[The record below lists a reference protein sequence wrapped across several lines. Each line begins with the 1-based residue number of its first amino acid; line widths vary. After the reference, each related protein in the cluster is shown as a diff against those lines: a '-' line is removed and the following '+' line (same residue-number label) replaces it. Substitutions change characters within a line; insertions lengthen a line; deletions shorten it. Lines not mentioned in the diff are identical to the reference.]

1 MGRPLWTLLRAS
13 RRLTEG
19 TMSSLDYQQ
28 RRDARILWVI
38 ELVAFVLIIGIGA
51 VGYTVAS

>member
-1 MGRPLWTLLRAS
+1 
-13 RRLTEG
+13 
-19 TMSSLDYQQ
+19 MSSLDYQQ